1 MIDSLHS
8 IHLMFPSPNNLFAIW
23 TLMPPMIIF
32 AHWTFAK
39 YDAWF
44 VANWTSVHLAPFYYL
59 INLITIKKMQKLP
72 KDVISKIALDNFD
85 SALEIEAFAQSTWQ
99 NRRAIDIDKIFR
111 KWEQRKMPNDRWR
124 ILSQEMSKKL
134 YDDYIFTKED
144 ELDIHLVLDGT
155 DTTIQFISDLPNKKL
170 KIEQLLFN
178 LKLLEFDKFQYGYK
192 MYTIEFQDRDYVIYK
207 LLENGYSLNV
217 NFFHKEYV
225 ISNEVY

>member
-1 MIDSLHS
+1 
-8 IHLMFPSPNNLFAIW
+8 MFPSPNNLFAIW

-59 INLITIKKMQKLP
+59 INLKNIKKMQKLP

>member
-1 MIDSLHS
+1 
-8 IHLMFPSPNNLFAIW
+8 
-23 TLMPPMIIF
+23 
-32 AHWTFAK
+32 
-39 YDAWF
+39 
-44 VANWTSVHLAPFYYL
+44 
-59 INLITIKKMQKLP
+59 MQKLP

-85 SALEIEAFAQSTWQ
+85 SALEIEAFAQSSFK
-99 NRRAIDIDKIFR
+99 NRRAIDVDKIFR

-144 ELDIHLVLDGT
+144 ELDVHLILDGT
-155 DTTIQFISDLPNKKL
+155 NTTIQFITEPDVSFQFHKKL
-170 KIEQLLFN
+170 KIEKMLFD
-178 LKLLEFDKFQYGYK
+178 LKLLEFDGYWTENEIH
-192 MYTIEFQDRDYVIYK
+192 YTIEFENRDYVIYK

>member
-1 MIDSLHS
+1 
-8 IHLMFPSPNNLFAIW
+8 
-23 TLMPPMIIF
+23 MPPMIIF